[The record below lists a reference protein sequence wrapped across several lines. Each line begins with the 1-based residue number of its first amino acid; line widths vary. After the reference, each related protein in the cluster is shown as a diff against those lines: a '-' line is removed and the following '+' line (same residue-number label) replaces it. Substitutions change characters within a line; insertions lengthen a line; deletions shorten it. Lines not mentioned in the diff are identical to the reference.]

1 MLDLLVNWGPIILML
16 VVFYLVLI
24 IPEKKRKKKYDD
36 MINGLKINDEIVTRG
51 GILGRLINIQ
61 EDYVIVESGPDK
73 ARFKLTKQGISNVIA
88 KTEENK

>member
-1 MLDLLVNWGPIILML
+1 MQAFLSWAPIILML

-36 MINGLKINDEIVTRG
+36 MINGLKINDDIVTRG
-51 GILGRLINIQ
+51 GIMGRLVNIQ

-73 ARFKLTKQGISNVIA
+73 ARFKLT
-88 KTEENK
+88 

>member
-1 MLDLLVNWGPIILML
+1 MQALLSWLPIIGML

-24 IPEKKRKKKYDD
+24 IPERKRKKKYDE
-36 MINGLKINDEIVTRG
+36 MLNGLKINDEIVTRG
-51 GILGRLINIQ
+51 GIMGRLINIQ

-73 ARFKLTKQGISNVIA
+73 SRFKLTKQGISNVVV

>member
-1 MLDLLVNWGPIILML
+1 MEAILSWLPIIAML

-24 IPEKKRKKKYDD
+24 IPERKRKKKYDE

-51 GILGRLINIQ
+51 GIMGRLINIQ

-73 ARFKLTKQGISNVIA
+73 SRFKLTKQGISNVVV

>member
-1 MLDLLVNWGPIILML
+1 MQALMSWLPIIGML

-36 MINGLKINDEIVTRG
+36 MINGLKINDDIVTRG
-51 GILGRLINIQ
+51 GIMGRLVNIQ

-73 ARFKLTKQGISNVIA
+73 ARFKLTKQGISNVIV